1 MIIIL
6 LIFGAVGIGVFLTVY
21 LWLLYR
27 PEEKRLEEFEKKYQE
42 KKGEKEMKWINEKT
56 VQGDPEDIKKYCIP
70 KEEYDIPNVIRCKD
84 CKHKDRVSDYCM
96 FLKRE
101 VKREDFCSRGEKK

>member
-42 KKGEKEMKWINEKT
+42 KKGENI
-56 VQGDPEDIKKYCIP
+56 VVIVIVV
-70 KEEYDIPNVIRCKD
+70 YDIFI
-84 CKHKDRVSDYCM
+84 
-96 FLKRE
+96 F
-101 VKREDFCSRGEKK
+101 